1 MYFFSPAN
9 RFYKNLFFFLL
20 VMDSMLLSA
29 NPVFESEEFKVGAAK
44 IKMTPPPGSI
54 IGNSYGISVSEGVHD
69 DLYIKTLVFEHGG
82 LKVAFITLD
91 VISLP
96 HELVMKSRELIHTQT
111 GIAVNN
117 IILNAT
123 HAHAGPQMNPLFWN
137 VVGGSAKFKSREYT
151 QKLPELIAA
160 SVKLAVSKIQPVRV
174 SVGSVQETTIS
185 FNRRFLMKDG
195 SFRTNPGRSNPNI
208 IRPAGPIDPSL
219 SIVYFESLDKKP
231 LAILANF
238 ALHAAIVGGNQ
249 FSSDFPGVMSEL
261 IGKVKGEDVV
271 TIFTNGTSG
280 NINHVDIS
288 NPNQL
293 VGFEESRRIGTILA
307 GRVLAAL
314 SSMRSVQINSLTAK
328 TQTVNLPIF
337 QTLGQNDI
345 GWAKDVISKF
355 GKSNSTGFQDV
366 VSAWRIIDLA
376 KYKGGLEARH
386 KSTTT
391 VPLTEDGSALQ
402 TEISV
407 IALGDQ
413 IALVGFPG
421 DAFTELGLGIKLNSP
436 YPFTIVTE
444 QSGNG
449 TISYMPNKKAFSEGQ
464 YEVNSARYSSGGG
477 EALVDAAL
485 ETLISIFYP

>member
-1 MYFFSPAN
+1 MIRNIFSITYFFI
-9 RFYKNLFFFLL
+9 L

-29 NPVFESEEFKVGAAK
+29 NPSLESEEFKVGAAK
-44 IKMTPPPGSI
+44 LKMTPPTGSI
-54 IGNSYGISVSEGVHD
+54 IGDSYGIRVSEGVHD

-82 LKVAFITLD
+82 EKVAFITLD

-96 HELVMKSRELIHTQT
+96 HLLVMKSRELIHNQT

-123 HAHAGPQMNPLFWN
+123 HLHAGPQMNPLFWD
-137 VVGGSAKFKSREYT
+137 VVGGEAKLKSQEYT
-151 QKLPELIAA
+151 YMLPELILS
-160 SVKLAVSKIQPVRV
+160 SVKSAISKIQPVHV
-174 SVGSVQETTIS
+174 SIGSVQESTIS

-195 SFRTNPGRSNPNI
+195 TFKTNPGKSNPNI
-208 IRPAGPIDPSL
+208 VRPAGPIDPAL

-231 LAILANF
+231 VAILVNF
-238 ALHAAIVGGNQ
+238 ALHVAVLGGNR

-280 NINHVDIS
+280 NINHIDVS

-293 VGFEESRRIGTILA
+293 SGFDESRRIGTILA
-307 GRVLAAL
+307 GRVLSAL
-314 SSMRSVQINSLTAK
+314 SSLRSIPIKSLKAKVQA
-328 TQTVNLPIF
+328 VNLPVF
-337 QTLGQNDI
+337 RAAEQSEAVLAN
-345 GWAKDVISKF
+345 DVISKF
-355 GKSNSTGFQDV
+355 GKPNSPAFADV
-366 VSAWRIIDLA
+366 VSAWRVLDLV
-376 KYKGGLEARH
+376 KYQGGLETRH

-391 VPLTEDGSALQ
+391 VPLTADGLALES
-402 TEISV
+402 EISV
-407 IALGDQ
+407 IAFGDQ
-413 IALVGFPG
+413 MALVGFPG
-421 DAFTELGLGIKLNSP
+421 DAFVELGLGIKLNSP

-449 TISYMPNKKAFSEGQ
+449 TISYMPNKKAFPEGQ

-477 EALVDAAL
+477 EILVDAAI
-485 ETLISIFYP
+485 ETLIEIYYK